1 VSRDAVPDDK
11 KGLQYTSRVVLQRG
25 TMDIDGRTVALT
37 PGMAVNVDIKT
48 GDRRILEYFL
58 SPLLQHEHESL
69 HER

>member
-1 VSRDAVPDDK
+1 
-11 KGLQYTSRVVLQRG
+11 
-25 TMDIDGRTVALT
+25 MDIDGRTVGLT

-58 SPLLQHEHESL
+58 SPLLQHQHESL